1 MILDAH
7 EPGVADALFSAPF
20 GLFGRQKIKAMI
32 GRKLIRAELPLELSQ
47 LQPAS
52 LDLRLSK
59 EAYRVRASFLPGRER
74 TVRDRLKSLN
84 AEPVSLAG
92 KGAVLEKGIVYV
104 ARLMERLELRPNL
117 SGAAN
122 PKSSTGRIDI
132 FTRLIVDGGEA
143 FDDVPLDYKGEL
155 WLEISPRSFSVRVKA
170 GTKLN
175 QVRFRSRHSNQIKD
189 KHTFALDDAGIR
201 KRHSLSPLVDGEL
214 ELREGLVLRVDLGGL
229 GENVVGYRAIKNSDV
244 IDVNRLRGYAMEDF
258 WEPIYAGED
267 RRLIL
272 DPDQFYILA
281 SREKVQIPSDLAA
294 EMAPIPRSPPPPSFS
309 VRVKAGTKLNQ
320 VRFRSRHSNQIKD
333 KHTFALDDAGIRK
346 RHSLSPLVDGE
357 LELREGL
364 VLRVD
369 LGGLGENVVGYR
381 AIKNSDV
388 IDVNRLRGYA
398 MEDFWEP
405 IYAGEDRR
413 LILDPDQFYILA
425 SREKVQIPSDL
436 AAEMAPI
443 DPAIGEFRVHYAGFF
458 DPGFGQGKDG
468 RPSARAV
475 LEVRSRDVP
484 FLLEDSQPVGRLVYE
499 KLAGL
504 PDALYGADATSNYQ
518 HQGLKLS
525 KHFRA

>member
-1 MILDAH
+1 MTPRRTPLPAILDTD

-20 GLFGRQKIKAMI
+20 GLFGRQKIRAMI
-32 GRKLIRAELPLELSQ
+32 GRKLIWAETEIEPSQ

-59 EAYRVRASFLPGRER
+59 EAYRVRSSFLPGREHS
-74 TVRDRLKSLN
+74 VRDRLKSLN

-143 FDDVPLDYKGEL
+143 FDEAPLGYQGEL

-175 QVRFRSRHSNQIKD
+175 QIRFRSRNSKQQGR
-189 KHTFALDDAGIR
+189 HTFTLDDAADPQAAPRLAAGR
-201 KRHSLSPLVDGEL
+201 RPARLARGRGVASRSWRSG
-214 ELREGLVLRVDLGGL
+214 RVY
-229 GENVVGYRAIKNSDV
+229 VVGYQAIKNSDV
-244 IDVNRLRGYAMEDF
+244 IDVNRLRGYDVEDF
-258 WEPIYAGED
+258 WEPIRARED

-281 SREKVQIPSDLAA
+281 SRE
-294 EMAPIPRSPPPPSFS
+294 R
-309 VRVKAGTKLNQ
+309 
-320 VRFRSRHSNQIKD
+320 
-333 KHTFALDDAGIRK
+333 
-346 RHSLSPLVDGE
+346 
-357 LELREGL
+357 
-364 VLRVD
+364 
-369 LGGLGENVVGYR
+369 
-381 AIKNSDV
+381 
-388 IDVNRLRGYA
+388 
-398 MEDFWEP
+398 
-405 IYAGEDRR
+405 
-413 LILDPDQFYILA
+413 
-425 SREKVQIPSDL
+425 VQIPSDL

-458 DPGFGQGKDG
+458 DPGFGQGNDG
-468 RPSARAV
+468 RASARAV

-484 FLLEDSQPVGRLVYE
+484 FLLEDGQPVGRLVYE
-499 KLAGL
+499 KLAGP
-504 PDALYGADATSNYQ
+504 PDTLYGADATSSYQ

-525 KHFRA
+525 KHFRG

>member
-1 MILDAH
+1 MTPPRTPLPVILDAH

-32 GRKLIRAELPLELSQ
+32 GRKLIRAELPLESSQ

-175 QVRFRSRHSNQIKD
+175 QVRFRSRHPQQRD
-189 KHTFALDDAGIR
+189 RHTFTLDDADLR
-201 KRHSLSPLVDGEL
+201 KRHLASSLVDSPLD
-214 ELREGLVLRVDLGGL
+214 LREGVVLRVDLGGL
-229 GENVVGYRAIKNSDV
+229 GGNVVGYRAIKNSNV

-258 WEPIYAGED
+258 WEPI
-267 RRLIL
+267 
-272 DPDQFYILA
+272 
-281 SREKVQIPSDLAA
+281 
-294 EMAPIPRSPPPPSFS
+294 
-309 VRVKAGTKLNQ
+309 
-320 VRFRSRHSNQIKD
+320 H
-333 KHTFALDDAGIRK
+333 
-346 RHSLSPLVDGE
+346 
-357 LELREGL
+357 
-364 VLRVD
+364 
-369 LGGLGENVVGYR
+369 
-381 AIKNSDV
+381 
-388 IDVNRLRGYA
+388 
-398 MEDFWEP
+398 
-405 IYAGEDRR
+405 AGEDRR

-484 FLLEDSQPVGRLVYE
+484 FLLEDGQPVGRLVYE

-504 PDALYGADATSNYQ
+504 SDALYGADATSSYQ
-518 HQGLKLS
+518 DQGLKLS

>member
-1 MILDAH
+1 VILDPH

-32 GRKLIRAELPLELSQ
+32 GRKLIRAEIPLEPSQ

-59 EAYRVRASFLPGRER
+59 EAYRVRSSFLPGRDCS
-74 TVRDRLKSLN
+74 VRDRLKSLN

-92 KGAVLEKGIVYV
+92 KGAVLEKGIVYI

-132 FTRLIVDGGEA
+132 FTRLIVDRGEA

-175 QVRFRSRHSNQIKD
+175 QVRFRSRHPQQRD
-189 KHTFALDDAGIR
+189 RHTFTVDDAELR
-201 KRHSLSPLVDGEL
+201 KRHLAAPLVDSTL
-214 ELREGLVLRVDLGGL
+214 DMREGVVLRVDLGGL
-229 GENVVGYRAIKNSDV
+229 GESVVGYRAIKNSDV
-244 IDVNRLRGYAMEDF
+244 IDVNRVRGYSVEDF
-258 WEPIYAGED
+258 WEPIHARED

-281 SREKVQIPSDLAA
+281 SRERVQIPS
-294 EMAPIPRSPPPPSFS
+294 
-309 VRVKAGTKLNQ
+309 N
-320 VRFRSRHSNQIKD
+320 
-333 KHTFALDDAGIRK
+333 
-346 RHSLSPLVDGE
+346 
-357 LELREGL
+357 
-364 VLRVD
+364 
-369 LGGLGENVVGYR
+369 
-381 AIKNSDV
+381 
-388 IDVNRLRGYA
+388 
-398 MEDFWEP
+398 
-405 IYAGEDRR
+405 
-413 LILDPDQFYILA
+413 
-425 SREKVQIPSDL
+425 L

-484 FLLEDSQPVGRLVYE
+484 FLLEDGQPIGRLVYE
-499 KLAGL
+499 KLAG
-504 PDALYGADATSNYQ
+504 PAEALYGADATSSYQ

-525 KHFRA
+525 KHFRG

>member
-1 MILDAH
+1 MTPPRTPLPVILDAH
-7 EPGVADALFSAPF
+7 EPGVAEALFSAPF

-32 GRKLIRAELPLELSQ
+32 GRKLIRAESEIEPSQ

-59 EAYRVRASFLPGRER
+59 EAYRVRASFLPGRGVA
-74 TVRDRLKSLN
+74 VRDRLKSLN

-122 PKSSTGRIDI
+122 PKSSTGRLDI
-132 FTRLIVDGGEA
+132 FTRLIVDRGEA
-143 FDDVPLDYKGEL
+143 FDEVPLDYKGEL
-155 WLEISPRSFSVRVKA
+155 WLEISPRSFSVRVRA
-170 GTKLN
+170 GAKLN
-175 QVRFRSRHSNQIKD
+175 QVRFRSRNSQQRER
-189 KHTFALDDAGIR
+189 HTFSLDDAEIR
-201 KRHSLSPLVDGEL
+201 KRHLASPLVDGAL
-214 ELREGLVLRVDLGGL
+214 DLREGVVLRVDLGGL
-229 GENVVGYRAIKNSDV
+229 GETVVGYRAIKNSDV
-244 IDVNRLRGYAMEDF
+244 IDVNRLRGYRVEDF
-258 WEPIYAGED
+258 WEPIHAGED

-281 SREKVQIPSDLAA
+281 SRE
-294 EMAPIPRSPPPPSFS
+294 R
-309 VRVKAGTKLNQ
+309 
-320 VRFRSRHSNQIKD
+320 
-333 KHTFALDDAGIRK
+333 
-346 RHSLSPLVDGE
+346 
-357 LELREGL
+357 
-364 VLRVD
+364 
-369 LGGLGENVVGYR
+369 
-381 AIKNSDV
+381 
-388 IDVNRLRGYA
+388 
-398 MEDFWEP
+398 
-405 IYAGEDRR
+405 
-413 LILDPDQFYILA
+413 
-425 SREKVQIPSDL
+425 VQIPSDL

-458 DPGFGQGKDG
+458 DPGFGQGEDE

-484 FLLEDSQPVGRLVYE
+484 FLLEDGQPVGRLVYE
-499 KLAGL
+499 KLAGA

>member
-1 MILDAH
+1 LTPPRTPLPHILDTH

-20 GLFGRQKIKAMI
+20 GLFGRQKIRAMI
-32 GRKLIRAELPLELSQ
+32 GRKLIRADAELEPSQ

-59 EAYRVRASFLPGRER
+59 EAYRVRSSFLPGREH
-74 TVRDRLKSLN
+74 TVRERLKSLN

-170 GTKLN
+170 GSKLS
-175 QVRFRSRHSNQIKD
+175 QVRFRSRHPQQRD
-189 KHTFALDDAGIR
+189 KHTFTLDDAEIR
-201 KRHSLSPLVDGEL
+201 KRHLSCPLVDSPL
-214 ELREGLVLRVDLGGL
+214 DLREGVVLRVDLGGL
-229 GENVVGYRAIKNSDV
+229 GESVVGYQAIKNSDV
-244 IDVNRLRGYAMEDF
+244 IDVSRVRGYAMEDF
-258 WEPIYAGED
+258 WEPIHSRED

-281 SREKVQIPSDLAA
+281 SRERVQ
-294 EMAPIPRSPPPPSFS
+294 
-309 VRVKAGTKLNQ
+309 V
-320 VRFRSRHSNQIKD
+320 
-333 KHTFALDDAGIRK
+333 
-346 RHSLSPLVDGE
+346 
-357 LELREGL
+357 
-364 VLRVD
+364 
-369 LGGLGENVVGYR
+369 
-381 AIKNSDV
+381 
-388 IDVNRLRGYA
+388 
-398 MEDFWEP
+398 
-405 IYAGEDRR
+405 
-413 LILDPDQFYILA
+413 
-425 SREKVQIPSDL
+425 PSDL

-458 DPGFGQGKDG
+458 DPGFGQGEDG

-484 FLLEDSQPVGRLVYE
+484 FLLEDGQPVGRLVYE
-499 KLAGL
+499 KLAGP
-504 PDALYGADATSNYQ
+504 PDALYGADATSSYQ

-525 KHFRA
+525 KHFRG

>member
-1 MILDAH
+1 LTPPRTPLPHILDTH

-20 GLFGRQKIKAMI
+20 GLFGRQKIRAMI
-32 GRKLIRAELPLELSQ
+32 GRKLIRAEVPLESSQ

-59 EAYRVRASFLPGRER
+59 EAYRVRSSFLPGREHS
-74 TVRDRLKSLN
+74 VRDRLKSLN

-143 FDDVPLDYKGEL
+143 FDDVPLDYRGEL

-170 GTKLN
+170 GSKLS
-175 QVRFRSRHSNQIKD
+175 QVRFRSRHPQQRD
-189 KHTFALDDAGIR
+189 KHTFTLDDAEIR
-201 KRHSLSPLVDGEL
+201 KRHLSCPLVDSPL
-214 ELREGLVLRVDLGGL
+214 DLREGVVLRVDLGGL
-229 GENVVGYRAIKNSDV
+229 GESVVGYQAIKNSDV
-244 IDVNRLRGYAMEDF
+244 IDVSRVRGYAMEDF
-258 WEPIYAGED
+258 WEPIHSRED

-281 SREKVQIPSDLAA
+281 SRERVQ
-294 EMAPIPRSPPPPSFS
+294 
-309 VRVKAGTKLNQ
+309 V
-320 VRFRSRHSNQIKD
+320 
-333 KHTFALDDAGIRK
+333 
-346 RHSLSPLVDGE
+346 
-357 LELREGL
+357 
-364 VLRVD
+364 
-369 LGGLGENVVGYR
+369 
-381 AIKNSDV
+381 
-388 IDVNRLRGYA
+388 
-398 MEDFWEP
+398 
-405 IYAGEDRR
+405 
-413 LILDPDQFYILA
+413 
-425 SREKVQIPSDL
+425 PSDL

-458 DPGFGQGKDG
+458 DPGFGQGEDG

-484 FLLEDSQPVGRLVYE
+484 FLLEDGQPVGRLVYE
-499 KLAGL
+499 KLAGP
-504 PDALYGADATSNYQ
+504 PDALYGADATSSYQ

-525 KHFRA
+525 KHFRG

>member
-1 MILDAH
+1 LTPPRTLLPHILDSD
-7 EPGVADALFSAPF
+7 EPGVGDALFSAPF
-20 GLFGRQKIKAMI
+20 GLFGRQKIRAMI
-32 GRKLIRAELPLELSQ
+32 GRKLIKAEIELESSQ

-59 EAYRVRASFLPGRER
+59 EAYRVRSSFLPGRGHS
-74 TVRDRLKSLN
+74 VRDRLKSLN

-92 KGAVLEKGIVYV
+92 KGAVLEKGIVYI

-170 GTKLN
+170 GSKLS
-175 QVRFRSRHSNQIKD
+175 QVRFRSRNSKQQGR
-189 KHTFALDDAGIR
+189 HTFTLDDAEIR
-201 KRHSLSPLVDGEL
+201 KRHLACPLMDGPL
-214 ELREGLVLRVDLGGL
+214 DVREGVVLRVDLGGS
-229 GENVVGYRAIKNSDV
+229 GESIVGYQAIKNSDV
-244 IDVNRLRGYAMEDF
+244 IDVSRLRGYAIEDF
-258 WEPIYAGED
+258 WEPIRARDD

-281 SREKVQIPSDLAA
+281 SRE
-294 EMAPIPRSPPPPSFS
+294 R
-309 VRVKAGTKLNQ
+309 
-320 VRFRSRHSNQIKD
+320 
-333 KHTFALDDAGIRK
+333 
-346 RHSLSPLVDGE
+346 
-357 LELREGL
+357 
-364 VLRVD
+364 
-369 LGGLGENVVGYR
+369 
-381 AIKNSDV
+381 
-388 IDVNRLRGYA
+388 
-398 MEDFWEP
+398 
-405 IYAGEDRR
+405 
-413 LILDPDQFYILA
+413 
-425 SREKVQIPSDL
+425 VQIPSDL

-458 DPGFGQGKDG
+458 DPGFGQGGDG

-484 FLLEDSQPVGRLVYE
+484 FLLEDGQPVGRLVYE
-499 KLAGL
+499 KLAGP
-504 PDALYGADATSNYQ
+504 PDALYGADATSSYQ

-525 KHFRA
+525 KHFRG

>member
-1 MILDAH
+1 MTPPRTPLPVILDAH

-32 GRKLIRAELPLELSQ
+32 GRKLIQAETPVEPSQ

-74 TVRDRLKSLN
+74 SVRERLESLN

-132 FTRLIVDGGEA
+132 FTRLIVDRGEA
-143 FDDVPLDYKGEL
+143 FDEVPLDYKGEL

-175 QVRFRSRHSNQIKD
+175 QVRFRSRNSQQRD
-189 KHTFALDDAGIR
+189 KHTFTLDDAEIR
-201 KRHSLSPLVDGEL
+201 KRHLASPLVDSPL
-214 ELREGLVLRVDLGGL
+214 DLREGVALRVDLGGL
-229 GENVVGYRAIKNSDV
+229 SEPVVGYRAIRNSDV

-258 WEPIYAGED
+258 WEPIRARED

-281 SREKVQIPSDLAA
+281 SRE
-294 EMAPIPRSPPPPSFS
+294 R
-309 VRVKAGTKLNQ
+309 
-320 VRFRSRHSNQIKD
+320 
-333 KHTFALDDAGIRK
+333 
-346 RHSLSPLVDGE
+346 
-357 LELREGL
+357 
-364 VLRVD
+364 
-369 LGGLGENVVGYR
+369 
-381 AIKNSDV
+381 
-388 IDVNRLRGYA
+388 
-398 MEDFWEP
+398 
-405 IYAGEDRR
+405 
-413 LILDPDQFYILA
+413 
-425 SREKVQIPSDL
+425 VQIPSDL

-458 DPGFGQGKDG
+458 DPGFGQGRDG

-484 FLLEDSQPVGRLVYE
+484 FLLEDGQPVGRLVYE

-525 KHFRA
+525 KHFRD

>member
-1 MILDAH
+1 MTPPRTPLPVILDAH

-32 GRKLIRAELPLELSQ
+32 GRKLIRAELPLESSQ

-155 WLEISPRSFSVRVKA
+155 WLEISPSSFSVRVKA

-175 QVRFRSRHSNQIKD
+175 QVRFRSRHPQQRD
-189 KHTFALDDAGIR
+189 RHTFTLDDADLR
-201 KRHSLSPLVDGEL
+201 KRHLASSLVDSPLD
-214 ELREGLVLRVDLGGL
+214 LREGVVLRVDLGGL
-229 GENVVGYRAIKNSDV
+229 GGNVVGYRAIKNSNV

-258 WEPIYAGED
+258 WEPI
-267 RRLIL
+267 
-272 DPDQFYILA
+272 
-281 SREKVQIPSDLAA
+281 
-294 EMAPIPRSPPPPSFS
+294 
-309 VRVKAGTKLNQ
+309 
-320 VRFRSRHSNQIKD
+320 H
-333 KHTFALDDAGIRK
+333 
-346 RHSLSPLVDGE
+346 
-357 LELREGL
+357 
-364 VLRVD
+364 
-369 LGGLGENVVGYR
+369 
-381 AIKNSDV
+381 
-388 IDVNRLRGYA
+388 
-398 MEDFWEP
+398 
-405 IYAGEDRR
+405 AGEDRR

-484 FLLEDSQPVGRLVYE
+484 FLLEDGQPVGRLVYE

-504 PDALYGADATSNYQ
+504 SDALYGADATSSYQ
-518 HQGLKLS
+518 DQGLKLS

>member
-1 MILDAH
+1 VILDAH

-20 GLFGRQKIKAMI
+20 GLFGRPKIKAMI
-32 GRKLIRAELPLELSQ
+32 GRKLIRAEIPLESSQ

-74 TVRDRLKSLN
+74 TVRERLKSLN

-104 ARLMERLELRPNL
+104 ARLLERLELRPNL

-175 QVRFRSRHSNQIKD
+175 QVRFRSRHPQQRD
-189 KHTFALDDAGIR
+189 RHTFTLDDAELR
-201 KRHSLSPLVDGEL
+201 KRHLASSLVDSPLDV
-214 ELREGLVLRVDLGGL
+214 REGVVLRVDLGGR
-229 GENVVGYRAIKNSDV
+229 GEPVAGYRAIKNSDV
-244 IDVNRLRGYAMEDF
+244 IDVNRVRGYAIEDF
-258 WEPIYAGED
+258 WEPIY
-267 RRLIL
+267 
-272 DPDQFYILA
+272 
-281 SREKVQIPSDLAA
+281 
-294 EMAPIPRSPPPPSFS
+294 PR
-309 VRVKAGTKLNQ
+309 
-320 VRFRSRHSNQIKD
+320 
-333 KHTFALDDAGIRK
+333 
-346 RHSLSPLVDGE
+346 
-357 LELREGL
+357 
-364 VLRVD
+364 
-369 LGGLGENVVGYR
+369 
-381 AIKNSDV
+381 
-388 IDVNRLRGYA
+388 
-398 MEDFWEP
+398 
-405 IYAGEDRR
+405 EDRR

-443 DPAIGEFRVHYAGFF
+443 DPAFGEFRVHYAGFF
-458 DPGFGQGKDG
+458 DPGFGQGRDG

-475 LEVRSRDVP
+475 LEMRSRDVP
-484 FLLEDSQPVGRLVYE
+484 FLLEDGQPVGRLVYE
-499 KLAGL
+499 KLAGP
-504 PDALYGADATSNYQ
+504 PDALYGTDSTSSYQ